1 MDIIGK
7 IYKDYFLKDIKLD
20 GNSHQIHDFEI
31 GGIGN
36 LITNKN
42 LLAKVN
48 KEIKLNFYLLGDS
61 ISLEKISSRTSNF
74 HNVFK
79 INQNSHIPNALII
92 EQGNKRTSYVL
103 NDSVTKLDVIKKQ
116 SDNCIIYYGDKIK
129 LGCNV
134 KYEKIYIDTAGNS
147 YDDLFFDYSK
157 NSKNIIISISEEYLT
172 NDLMNFYLRINKAII
187 ISHNPKSTKI
197 ITLKGSETIN
207 NDYFT
212 EKKIDKITGLGD
224 NFFLLIATYLESTTS
239 KKIKDA
245 IKYAHQELYF
255 LISNS

>member
-1 MDIIGK
+1 MGGQIASRAFYSK
-7 IYKDYFLKDIKLD
+7 FLEFGTVKMLPRP
-20 GNSHQIHDFEI
+20 FMFP
-31 GGIGN
+31 
-36 LITNKN
+36 
-42 LLAKVN
+42 A
-48 KEIKLNFYLLGDS
+48 
-61 ISLEKISSRTSNF
+61 LEKHRA
-74 HNVFK
+74 K
-79 INQNSHIPNALII
+79 IIQ
-92 EQGNKRTSYVL
+92 
-103 NDSVTKLDVIKKQ
+103 
-116 SDNCIIYYGDKIK
+116 
-129 LGCNV
+129 
-134 KYEKIYIDTAGNS
+134 
-147 YDDLFFDYSK
+147 
-157 NSKNIIISISEEYLT
+157 
-172 NDLMNFYLRINKAII
+172 RINKAII